1 MKKLFITTLITV
13 SLIIALTACTSKNN
27 VRYLS
32 KVLGINMS
40 GGTIVEYTD
49 THGGFHGDGDTYIK
63 VEFDDR
69 TSKILLEDLN
79 NNQNWSGLP
88 LSDNLYAAVYG
99 KEYDSIIIRA
109 LVQDA
114 DYKPIIPNIE
124 KGYYY
129 FYDRNS
135 ESKNVK
141 DDTELFNRYSY
152 NFTIAIYDTMNQ
164 VLYYYELDT

>member
-1 MKKLFITTLITV
+1 MKKLLITTLITV
-13 SLIIALTACTSKNN
+13 SLIIVLTACTSKNN

-40 GGTIVEYTD
+40 GGKIVEYTD

-63 VEFDDR
+63 VEFDDK
-69 TSKILLEDLN
+69 TSMAIVDELSNDLN
-79 NNQNWSGLP
+79 WNGLP

-99 KEYDSIIIRA
+99 KEYESLIISP
-109 LVQDA
+109 LVTDA
-114 DYKPIIPNIE
+114 DYKPIIPSIN

-129 FYDRNS
+129 FYDRSS

-152 NFTIAIYDTMNQ
+152 NFTIAIYDVINH